1 MSPWSFTFNIEQVAD
16 LLDLE
21 SRHFDSFVVFVC
33 GDDGLVTLEV
43 GDLHKI
49 VGFEQSEN
57 AWVRIDR
64 KPHSQYAVSGNRAEL
79 ERKTANG
86 ISLVHDTI
94 VKNLREL
101 RSS

>member
-1 MSPWSFTFNIEQVAD
+1 LVTDGVRRQRFN
-16 LLDLE
+16 DLE